1 MSRRSSAIAVL
12 AAVFFAGVATTLAL
26 LRVAERRGEPGF
38 GPPPAAFWRGEQPRG
53 RAIGSR
59 DFPGGSSFTEL
70 ARTRVTE
77 HMTETLGLTDDQRS
91 RIEDAFDRRRAAAEE
106 AMNRVLPTL
115 QTQMDSLNAE
125 IEGILTEEQRES
137 FRDYLRHDRERFR
150 RRGGGPTRGRGGR
163 TR

>member
-12 AAVFFAGVATTLAL
+12 AAVFFAGAATTLAL
-26 LRVAERRGEPGF
+26 LRVAERRGETGF
-38 GPPPAAFWRGEQPRG
+38 GPPPAAFWRAEQPRG

-59 DFPGGSSFTEL
+59 DFPGGPSLTEL

-77 HMTETLGLTDDQRS
+77 HMTETLGLTEEQRS

-125 IEGILTEEQRES
+125 IEGILTDEQRES

>member
-12 AAVFFAGVATTLAL
+12 AAVFFAGAATTLAL
-26 LRVAERRGEPGF
+26 LHVAERRGAPGLA
-38 GPPPAAFWRGEQPRG
+38 PPRAAFWRAEQPRG

-59 DFPGGSSFTEL
+59 DFPGGPSFTEL

-77 HMTETLGLTDDQRS
+77 HMTETLGLTDEQRS

-115 QTQMDSLNAE
+115 RSQMDSLNAE
-125 IEGILTEEQRES
+125 IEGILTEDQRES

-150 RRGGGPTRGRGGR
+150 RRGGPTRGRGGR
-163 TR
+163 PR